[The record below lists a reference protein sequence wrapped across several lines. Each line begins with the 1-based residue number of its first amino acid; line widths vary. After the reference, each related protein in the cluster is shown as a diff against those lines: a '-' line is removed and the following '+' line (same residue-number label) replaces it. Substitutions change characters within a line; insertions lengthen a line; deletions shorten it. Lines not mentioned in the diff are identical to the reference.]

1 MSKIIMNENKF
12 GDIAIRPYDGEIELL
27 STYYHSNKVGAEVV
41 TTLDDL
47 KNVDHETGKAVF
59 HGFDEQPLDWLMYF
73 GESKEHGKIWMT
85 PALIKTHPPMND
97 DGELLDGGIVL
108 LIKDGDRTF
117 LSVDSVPSRHF
128 DANHFCHARNGFGPR
143 SRESP
148 MDAGIR
154 RVSETTG
161 IKLDAREIRPLDT
174 PFKYKMHYAGL
185 KWVVHS
191 TAFFAKIEKPDNIAL
206 DLDIVTVPVIGTEPA
221 RNWMLVNVTDMNFA
235 IPELAR
241 FSVKDGNLTHHK
253 LMALK
258 ALLLT
263 SECPSYL
270 KSFQLF
276 PDQF

>member
-1 MSKIIMNENKF
+1 MSEIIMNENKF
-12 GDIAIRPYDGEIELL
+12 GDIAIRPRDGEVVDPD
-27 STYYHSNKVGAEVV
+27 SKEVV
-41 TTLDDL
+41 TTLGDL
-47 KNVDHETGKAVF
+47 KNVCKETGKAVF
-59 HGFDEQPLDWLMYF
+59 HGFDEQPLDWLVYF

-128 DANHFCHARNGFGPR
+128 DANHFCHARNGRGPR

-148 MDAGIR
+148 MEAGIR
-154 RVSETTG
+154 RVNETTG
-161 IKLDAREIRPLDT
+161 IKLDTREIRPLGTD
-174 PFKYKMHYAGL
+174 FKYKQFYAGL

-206 DLDIVTVPVIGTEPA
+206 DLDIVTVPVIDTEPA

-241 FSVKDGNLTHHK
+241 FSGHHK

-270 KSFQLF
+270 KSFQLL

>member
-1 MSKIIMNENKF
+1 MSEIIMNENKF
-12 GDIAIRPYDGEIELL
+12 GDIAIRPYDGGIELL
-27 STYYHSNKVGAEVV
+27 SASYHSNKVGAEVV

-59 HGFDEQPLDWLMYF
+59 HGFDEQPLDWLVYF

-128 DANHFCHARNGFGPR
+128 DANHFCHVIGPD
-143 SRESP
+143 ESP
-148 MDAGIR
+148 MEAGIR

-161 IKLDAREIRPLDT
+161 IKLDAREIRPLET
-174 PFKYKMHYAGL
+174 PFTFEHYYAGL
-185 KWVVHS
+185 KWRYRS

-221 RNWMLVNVTDMNFA
+221 RNWMLVNVTDMNID
-235 IPELAR
+235 IPELTR
-241 FSVKDGNLTHHK
+241 FSGHHK